1 VPSDALTDRTADATQ
16 ELFRMDTPRLT
27 FSTWTAALRR
37 RGFVVLPA
45 SHAVPVQLWL
55 TTPDGCALH
64 FLARGTR
71 LTLRRYAAT
80 DLAALVLR
88 SECDCEEHRTAGA
101 AVRTVLATGAAPAAE
116 AVFDGAGRR
125 GWRGYEAGLLGV
137 AAAAEIFEELLDTLA
152 VSGRAQA
159 VA

>member
-1 VPSDALTDRTADATQ
+1 
-16 ELFRMDTPRLT
+16 MDTPRLT

-116 AVFDGAGRR
+116 AVFDGADRR

-152 VSGRAQA
+152 VSERAQA

>member
-1 VPSDALTDRTADATQ
+1 
-16 ELFRMDTPRLT
+16 MDTSPLT

-55 TTPDGCALH
+55 TTPDGRALH

-101 AVRTVLATGAAPAAE
+101 AVRTVLARGAAPAAE
-116 AVFDGAGRR
+116 AVFDGMERR

-152 VSGRAQA
+152 GNEQAQA

>member
-1 VPSDALTDRTADATQ
+1 
-16 ELFRMDTPRLT
+16 MDTPRLT
-27 FSTWTAALRR
+27 FSTWTDALRR
-37 RGFVVLPA
+37 RGFVVVPA

-101 AVRTVLATGAAPAAE
+101 SVRTVLTTGAAPAAE
-116 AVFDGAGRR
+116 AVFDGADRR

-137 AAAAEIFEELLDTLA
+137 AAAADIFEELLGTLA
-152 VSGRAQA
+152 GSERAAQA